1 MDIINVT
8 MFGGS
13 SPSIKPYEEV
23 SPMERNVGTLDRI
36 VRLMLAGGLMALA
49 WNREDK
55 LGAVAALNAG
65 MLISS
70 AASGFCPLY
79 KVLNVNTVGK
89 PF

>member
-1 MDIINVT
+1 
-8 MFGGS
+8 
-13 SPSIKPYEEV
+13 
-23 SPMERNVGTLDRI
+23 MERNVGTLDRV
-36 VRLMLAGGLMALA
+36 VRLALAGGLMALA
-49 WNREDK
+49 WKREGK

-79 KVLNVNTVGK
+79 KALNISTVGK